1 MRIKQE
7 LNNSLKIKQKF
18 SQKHLSSLKFL
29 KMNKFELF
37 EFLKAEK
44 EENPLLEIENE
55 EYFFS
60 KFGQKSENLDIF
72 SGKDIPLQ
80 KTREDFI
87 QNIKLQID
95 NTAFS
100 SEENEIL
107 DYILDSVD
115 EAGFLNIEIKE
126 IAKKLNCNK
135 EKVHYILN
143 LVKETE
149 PNGIGTRNLK
159 DFFKYQLYKKGIKD
173 TKLMKLIEIHLKNIG
188 NKAMICNKLNVS
200 EEKFFEY
207 INIIKKLKLKPLE
220 ENPYEKTEY
229 IFPDIIIKKKSGK
242 WEIELNEKIYK
253 SIGINR
259 TYAILAEKSEDK
271 EIKEYLNEKIKKI
284 NFIRECIEKRNST
297 LYEIG
302 KFILNRQI
310 RYFEEKGE
318 IIPIRQKDAAVE
330 MNVHESTISRAVKN
344 KYLDSPRGTAALKSF
359 FSTGYTS
366 KEMIDG
372 EKNNISSITIKK
384 YISEIIKKE
393 RENNSVYS
401 DKKISEYINEKY
413 KIEISR
419 RTVSKYRKELKI
431 DNKNIRK
438 IGREK

>member
-72 SGKDIPLQ
+72 SGKDIPRQ

-107 DYILDSVD
+107 DYILDSV
-115 EAGFLNIEIKE
+115 
-126 IAKKLNCNK
+126 
-135 EKVHYILN
+135 
-143 LVKETE
+143 E

-366 KEMIDG
+366 KEMTDG

-393 RENNSVYS
+393 SENNSVYS

-431 DNKNIRK
+431 GNKNIRK